1 MNIHVLQHAEWETV
15 GKLDKWFSENKLPY
29 STTHLY
35 KGENLPKTKVD
46 FLVIMGGPMGIFDDE
61 NHPWLKTEREFI
73 KQTINTNAIVLGI
86 CLGSQFIADA
96 LGAKVFP
103 GKEKEIGFFDIK
115 KANNHPTTNN
125 LPYELE
131 VFHWHGD
138 TFETPENAINLFSS
152 ELTSNQGFIYDD
164 RVIALQFHLE
174 VGIEEIEGFVK
185 NGIDELIPSTYIQ
198 NKDEILN
205 QNFNLDKSNS
215 YLFNILDSILETNRH
230 LPNKL

>member
-1 MNIHVLQHAEWETV
+1 MNIHILQHAEWETI
-15 GKLDKWFSENKLPY
+15 GQIDNWFSKNGLSY

-35 KGENLPKTKVD
+35 KGERLPETKVD
-46 FLVIMGGPMGIFDDE
+46 FLVVMGGPMSIFEDN
-61 NHPWLKTEREFI
+61 NHSWLKQEREFI
-73 KQTINTNAIVLGI
+73 KQTINTDAIVLGI

-115 KANNHPTTNN
+115 KANHHPITDN
-125 LPYELE
+125 LPNKFE

-152 ELTSNQGFIYDD
+152 ELTKNQGFIYDD

-174 VGIEEIEGFVK
+174 VGSTEINRFVE
-185 NGIDELIPSTYIQ
+185 NGNDELIPANYVQHKKDILIQ
-198 NKDEILN
+198 NFD
-205 QNFNLDKSNS
+205 FYKSNS
-215 YLFNILDSILETNRH
+215 YLFNILDFILETN
-230 LPNKL
+230 KG